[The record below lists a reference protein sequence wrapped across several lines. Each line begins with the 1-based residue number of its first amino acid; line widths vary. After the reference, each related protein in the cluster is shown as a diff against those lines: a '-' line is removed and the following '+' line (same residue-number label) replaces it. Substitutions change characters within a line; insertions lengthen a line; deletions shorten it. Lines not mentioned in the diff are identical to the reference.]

1 MKNMGVL
8 INCMSFH
15 VSYSGGNMSI
25 SKQKFGKIDGNDI
38 YEYIICHKN
47 LELHV
52 LNYGGIIRSLFY
64 KGTDV
69 VLGYDSI
76 EEYADDENY
85 FGALIGRN
93 ANRIGNAEFV
103 LNGKL
108 YKLNKNDGNNNL
120 HGGFCGFNKKVWDV
134 EDAYENKIVF
144 TLISNDGDEGF
155 PGEVNV
161 RVTYTLTDSD
171 ALNIRYEGQ
180 TDKDTILN
188 MTNHSYFNLNGH
200 DQGSI
205 ENHIL
210 KLNSLFYTPNDAEC
224 KPTGEILSVKST
236 PLDFTLDKK
245 IEEAF
250 RNDFVQTSMFGGI
263 DHNFVIE
270 GRGMR
275 TAAICSG
282 DKTGISMEVITDC
295 AGIQIYADNDLGN
308 ERIGKNSTLYPEHSG
323 VCFET
328 QAFPGSVEYAHFTN
342 TILRHEEKYETE
354 TEYKFSSTN
363 NTRKK

>member
-1 MKNMGVL
+1 
-8 INCMSFH
+8 
-15 VSYSGGNMSI
+15 MSI
-25 SKQKFGKIDGNDI
+25 SKKKFGKVNESDI

-52 LNYGGIIRSLFY
+52 LNYGGIIRSLIY

-76 EEYADDENY
+76 EEYIADENY

-103 LNGKL
+103 LNGKV

-134 EDAYENKIVF
+134 EELCESKIVF

-161 RVTYTLTDSD
+161 KVTYTLTDNN
-171 ALNIRYEGQ
+171 ALNIRYEGE

-200 DQGSI
+200 GQGNI
-205 ENHIL
+205 GNHIL
-210 KLNSLFYTPNDAEC
+210 KLNSLFYTPNDVEC

-236 PLDFTLDKK
+236 PLDFILDKK

-250 RNDFVQTSMFGGI
+250 RSDFVQTSMFGGI

-275 TAAICSG
+275 TVAICCG
-282 DKTGISMEVITDC
+282 DKSGIKMEVITDC
-295 AGIQIYADNDLGN
+295 AGIQIYTDNDLEN
-308 ERIGKNSTLYPEHSG
+308 ERIGKNNTLYPRHSG

-328 QAFPGSVEYAHFTN
+328 QAFPDSVKYEHFTN
-342 TILRHEEKYETE
+342 TILKCGVKYESE
-354 TEYKFSSTN
+354 TEYRFSLVN
-363 NTRKK
+363 NKKMK

>member
-1 MKNMGVL
+1 
-8 INCMSFH
+8 
-15 VSYSGGNMSI
+15 MSI
-25 SKQKFGKIDGNDI
+25 SKHKFGKVDEKDI

-52 LNYGGIIRSLFY
+52 LNYGGIIRSLIY

-76 EEYADDENY
+76 EEYIADENY

-93 ANRIGNAEFV
+93 ANRIGSAEFV

-120 HGGFCGFNKKVWDV
+120 HGGFCGFNKKVWNV
-134 EDAYENKIVF
+134 EEEHENRIVF
-144 TLISNDGDEGF
+144 TLISEDGDEGF

-161 RVTYTLTDSD
+161 KVTYTLTDND
-171 ALNIRYEGQ
+171 ALNIRYEGE

-200 DQGSI
+200 DEGDI
-205 ENHIL
+205 GTHFL
-210 KLNSLFYTPNDAEC
+210 RLNSLFYTPNDEEC
-224 KPTGEILSVKST
+224 KPTGEILSVKNT
-236 PLDFTLDKK
+236 PLDFVYGKK

-250 RNDFVQTSMFGGI
+250 KNDFMQTSMFGGI

-270 GRGMR
+270 GSGIR
-275 TAAICSG
+275 TAAVCSG
-282 DKTGISMEVITDC
+282 DKTGINMEVMTDC
-295 AGIQIYADNDLGN
+295 AGIQIYTDNGV
-308 ERIGKNSTLYPEHSG
+308 EEKRIGKSSILYPNHG
-323 VCFET
+323 GICFET
-328 QAFPGSVEYAHFTN
+328 QAFPDAIKYSHFTN
-342 TILRHEEKYETE
+342 TILKRKEKYESE
-354 TEYKFSSTN
+354 TEYKFSLA
-363 NTRKK
+363 KK